1 MVSHQLDVEPGVLH
15 DVKVHGADL
24 GVEGIEVELVVAG
37 EVGVVLLVPSDRT
50 LLAAVDPGCMELR

>member
-1 MVSHQLDVEPGVLH
+1 MLH

-37 EVGVVLLVPSDRT
+37 EVGVVLLEPSDRT